1 LSTLTDLFNIRIGF
15 SKKVVLV
22 EKLYRGIQLWNVEG
36 RLPIRDAAALSP
48 ISSGSPEELL
58 ETEGVVKEDVYYI
71 IPPSEYYRNTLRF
84 PFSEQQKIEAVI
96 KYEVDDS
103 LPVDA
108 ADCCTDFYGFEGG
121 GAKSKK
127 EVLAFTVEKEK
138 LRRMLDGFGR
148 YAENVKAVVPLD
160 VAVFHA
166 VRSVVETDRFVFLDI
181 QGDAAYVCLVHGGIL
196 KSAGFYINRD
206 LCRYET
212 ALRSG
217 LLVLT
222 RDLPDATVYV
232 NARRSASDEFRELS
246 LGVLEGIGV
255 SYRNISWNGLDTMVQ
270 DRTEASF
277 EDTVAMGG
285 LLRSLNQAGVRGV
298 NLLRDEFRP
307 KMKGYVSIKEF
318 SILGVMLLVLLAFST
333 ANIVTELRFNKSRAA
348 SLKRTFDEISVQY
361 FGKVGVDA
369 EGAKRLLGDVQK
381 RIKTIQGST
390 DRRFSGTQLFKEFTS
405 TLPLDVD
412 IEYTDIIIE
421 RDHIK
426 FYGKTKTF
434 SDIDRIQESLS
445 MSDYF
450 TAVEVSNTGTTGS
463 SEGFAVTFVFD
474 IDVSE
479 E

>member
-1 LSTLTDLFNIRIGF
+1 M
-15 SKKVVLV
+15 

-36 RLPIRDAAALSP
+36 RLPVRDAAVLRH

-58 ETEGVVKEDVYYI
+58 EAEGVTKEDVYYI
-71 IPPSEYYRNTLRF
+71 VPPSEYYRNTLRF

-96 KYEVDDS
+96 RYEVDDS

-108 ADCCTDFYGFEGG
+108 ADCCTDFYGFGEGV
-121 GAKSKK
+121 SRPRN
-127 EVLAFTVEKEK
+127 EVLAFTIEKEK
-138 LRRMLDGFGR
+138 LRRILDGFGR

-160 VAVFHA
+160 VALFLA
-166 VRSVVETDRFVFLDI
+166 VRPVVETDRFVFLDI
-181 QGDAAYVCLVHGGIL
+181 QDDAAYVCLVQGGVL
-196 KSAGFYINRD
+196 KSAGFFANRD
-206 LCRYET
+206 QARYET
-212 ALRSG
+212 ALLSR

-232 NARRSASDEFRELS
+232 NKRRSTSDEFREMS
-246 LGVLEGIGV
+246 LGVLEKIGV
-255 SYRNISWNGLDTMVQ
+255 SYRNISWNGLDTRGQ
-270 DRTEASF
+270 GRTEVSF

-285 LLRSLNQAGVRGV
+285 LLRSLNQPRVRGI

-318 SILGVMLLVLLAFST
+318 TILGVLLLVLLAFST
-333 ANIVTELRFNKSRAA
+333 ANLVSDMRFNKNRAA
-348 SLKRTFDEISVQY
+348 SLNRTLDEISVQY
-361 FGKVGVDA
+361 LGKAGMDT
-369 EGAKRLLGDVQK
+369 EGTKRLLNDVQK
-381 RIKTIQGST
+381 RIKTIQGAT
-390 DRRFSGTQLFKEFTS
+390 DRSFSCTQLFKEFTS

-434 SDIDRIQESLS
+434 ADIDRIQESLS

-450 TAVEVSNTGTTGS
+450 AVVEVSNTGTTGS
-463 SEGFAVTFVFD
+463 TEGFAVTFIFD

>member
-1 LSTLTDLFNIRIGF
+1 
-15 SKKVVLV
+15 
-22 EKLYRGIQLWNVEG
+22 
-36 RLPIRDAAALSP
+36 
-48 ISSGSPEELL
+48 
-58 ETEGVVKEDVYYI
+58 
-71 IPPSEYYRNTLRF
+71 
-84 PFSEQQKIEAVI
+84 
-96 KYEVDDS
+96 
-103 LPVDA
+103 
-108 ADCCTDFYGFEGG
+108 
-121 GAKSKK
+121 
-127 EVLAFTVEKEK
+127 
-138 LRRMLDGFGR
+138 
-148 YAENVKAVVPLD
+148 
-160 VAVFHA
+160 
-166 VRSVVETDRFVFLDI
+166 
-181 QGDAAYVCLVHGGIL
+181 
-196 KSAGFYINRD
+196 
-206 LCRYET
+206 
-212 ALRSG
+212 
-217 LLVLT
+217 
-222 RDLPDATVYV
+222 
-232 NARRSASDEFRELS
+232 
-246 LGVLEGIGV
+246 
-255 SYRNISWNGLDTMVQ
+255 MVQ

-361 FGKVGVDA
+361 FGKAGVDA